1 MNIENKVM
9 QIIADYTQIEAA
21 TITET
26 SRLVAD
32 LGINSFDLVELILE
46 FEDEFAIKIL
56 DQEIKSLL
64 TVADITKLI
73 TTKLAQ
79 NQTNK
84 KIGGLLWNFY
94 FLNMKSTTSQK
105 TYI

>member
-9 QIIADYTQIEAA
+9 QIIADYTQIEA
-21 TITET
+21 INQN

-56 DQEIKSLL
+56 DKEIKSLL

-73 TTKLAQ
+73 ATKL
-79 NQTNK
+79 
-84 KIGGLLWNFY
+84 
-94 FLNMKSTTSQK
+94 S
-105 TYI
+105 